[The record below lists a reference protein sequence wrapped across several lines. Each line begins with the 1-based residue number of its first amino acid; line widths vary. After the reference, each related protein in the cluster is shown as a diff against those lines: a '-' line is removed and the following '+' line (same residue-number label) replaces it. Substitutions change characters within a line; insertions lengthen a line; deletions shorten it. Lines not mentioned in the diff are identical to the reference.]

1 MIFLLVVWGLYSC
14 YSVYFLLSL
23 TYFRF
28 KKYEKRTGHEALATI
43 THRYPTSAGVSSKAL
58 AEVKGENATG
68 VFAMVGLYGNSF
80 EKKHP
85 DGSMVKVFVMDKEA
99 AEVILLE
106 STDQKTKDSK

>member
-1 MIFLLVVWGLYSC
+1 
-14 YSVYFLLSL
+14 
-23 TYFRF
+23 
-28 KKYEKRTGHEALATI
+28 
-43 THRYPTSAGVSSKAL
+43 
-58 AEVKGENATG
+58 
-68 VFAMVGLYGNSF
+68 MVGLYGNSF